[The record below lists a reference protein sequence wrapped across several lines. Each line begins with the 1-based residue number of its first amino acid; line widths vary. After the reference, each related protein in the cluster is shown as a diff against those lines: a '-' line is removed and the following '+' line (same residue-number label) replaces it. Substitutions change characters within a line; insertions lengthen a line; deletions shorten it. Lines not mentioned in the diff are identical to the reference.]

1 MKLKNAQ
8 TCGQFGQVEVC
19 RHLDEIRDAIL
30 GSKKSMAQHI
40 GTALRLVIDR
50 LGLRQGIDEARIVEA
65 WSVIA
70 GPQINSVTDQSWVK
84 SGTLYVRLTSAI
96 WRQELHLR
104 HSEWLGRL
112 NRELGSEAVKAIRF
126 C

>member
-1 MKLKNAQ
+1 
-8 TCGQFGQVEVC
+8 
-19 RHLDEIRDAIL
+19 
-30 GSKKSMAQHI
+30 MAQHI